1 MFRPALGLIGVL
13 IFLLVPYSSHAQQAE
28 APVYKDGDWWRV
40 KVDVVRP
47 TGVSV
52 AGEFLERFPEYLVR
66 FESNQPKVFGVQG
79 NESKEVNSEAAT
91 ALVLGRPAWLG
102 EMLRFPLRV
111 GLTWSDRVKFQP
123 PGMQMRLED
132 VKYEVQAWEKIKTPK
147 GEFDAFKIVMTM
159 RAPGPKP
166 LAPGETRTHTY
177 YYAPDVKAIVSFDT
191 SGSFRLASTLI
202 DFRLS
207 KQDLR

>member
-1 MFRPALGLIGVL
+1 MFRPALGLIGIL
-13 IFLLVPYSSHAQQAE
+13 ILLLIPHSSHAQQAE
-28 APVYKDGDWWRV
+28 APAYKDGDWWRV

-132 VKYEVQAWEKIKTPK
+132 AKYEVQAWEKIKTPK

>member
-1 MFRPALGLIGVL
+1 
-13 IFLLVPYSSHAQQAE
+13 
-28 APVYKDGDWWRV
+28 
-40 KVDVVRP
+40 
-47 TGVSV
+47 
-52 AGEFLERFPEYLVR
+52 
-66 FESNQPKVFGVQG
+66 
-79 NESKEVNSEAAT
+79 
-91 ALVLGRPAWLG
+91 
-102 EMLRFPLRV
+102 
-111 GLTWSDRVKFQP
+111 
-123 PGMQMRLED
+123 MQMRLED
-132 VKYEVQAWEKIKTPK
+132 AKYEVQAWEKIKTPK